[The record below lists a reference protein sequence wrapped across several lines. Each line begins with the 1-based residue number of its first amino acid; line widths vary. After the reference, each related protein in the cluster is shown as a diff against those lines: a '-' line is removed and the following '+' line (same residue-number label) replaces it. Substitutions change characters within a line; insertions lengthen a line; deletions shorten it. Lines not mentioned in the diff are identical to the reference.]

1 MHTKNL
7 SIKIE
12 SDSGNNNINFMNKDA
27 VPLDTRV
34 GSEYDN
40 IESSSLSFPCLTRE
54 SRNKDTMSLDTRE
67 GSEYDNI
74 ESSSLSFPCLT
85 RESRNEESDSMN
97 KDINSDW
104 IFGSSPN
111 MTGGN
116 NNSNMT
122 EGNNALSIISQSG
135 HIPPS
140 VTLGRSET
148 KTRGSR
154 NKDTDSMNNDIM
166 LTGYSC
172 QSTNMTRM
180 ISQSG
185 RSMVEMLGVLA
196 VIGVLSIGGIAG
208 YSYGMDKYRAN
219 ETTNQIML
227 RAIDLMTQAANENET
242 LSLSAWNNETAQYDF
257 GEVGFTHDDLIYMD
271 VGTQNKLPKRVCE
284 IVYDALKDMAVQI
297 DINAT
302 RADSNDTCG
311 DDNEMTF
318 YFEGTNNYTCDP
330 ACPEGQYCDNGICF
344 KGTKPEGTSLFGDAC
359 SSDADCNVGWTG
371 TCAQC
376 SSEGQCKMAGY
387 DGDECTLTDGTAGQ
401 CNLGRCYPKGC
412 TSNDDC
418 KETGTYCASTNS
430 SYLERFQSGE
440 TGSCAPIDFVRYE
453 GNDGNAYYISNGSI
467 SWWDAEYACAAMNR
481 EMVEVYDLVTES
493 NGSKWQGDTGYHT
506 KTALANELYS
516 YLGYY
521 YIWTQNLTNDNKYA
535 FGVSLDLGLVYGYYR
550 YVDNLGGLAVCR

>member
-1 MHTKNL
+1 
-7 SIKIE
+7 
-12 SDSGNNNINFMNKDA
+12 
-27 VPLDTRV
+27 
-34 GSEYDN
+34 
-40 IESSSLSFPCLTRE
+40 
-54 SRNKDTMSLDTRE
+54 
-67 GSEYDNI
+67 
-74 ESSSLSFPCLT
+74 
-85 RESRNEESDSMN
+85 
-97 KDINSDW
+97 
-104 IFGSSPN
+104 

-122 EGNNALSIISQSG
+122 EGNNAL
-135 HIPPS
+135 
-140 VTLGRSET
+140 
-148 KTRGSR
+148 
-154 NKDTDSMNNDIM
+154 
-166 LTGYSC
+166 
-172 QSTNMTRM
+172 RM

-227 RAIDLMTQAANENET
+227 RAIDLMTQAGNENET
-242 LSLSAWNNETAQYDF
+242 LSLSAWNNESAQYDF

-284 IVYDALKDMAVQI
+284 IVYDAMKDMAVQI
-297 DINAT
+297 DINAV

-318 YFEGTNNYTCDP
+318 YFKGTNNYTCDP

-344 KGTKPEGTSLFGDAC
+344 KGTKPEVTPLGDEC
-359 SSDADCNVGWTG
+359 SNDADCNIGWTG

-376 SSEGQCKMAGY
+376 SSEGQCQMAGY
-387 DGDECTLTDGTAGQ
+387 DGNNCTLTNGTAGQ

-418 KETGTYCASTNS
+418 KDQPGTYCASPNN

-453 GNDGNAYYISNGSI
+453 GNDGNTYYISNSPI
-467 SWWDAEYACAAMNR
+467 SWWDAEFACDAIGGKKLLS
-481 EMVEVYDLVTES
+481 VDDLVTES
-493 NGSKWQGDTGYHT
+493 DGSKWQGDTGTHT
-506 KTALANELYS
+506 KTALANELNS
-516 YLGYY
+516 YLGGYW
-521 YIWTQNLTNDNKYA
+521 IWTKNLTNDNRYA
-535 FGVSLDLGLVYGYYR
+535 FYVHLGYGYVHYGDR
-550 YVDNLGGLAVCR
+550 NDSYAYLAVCR